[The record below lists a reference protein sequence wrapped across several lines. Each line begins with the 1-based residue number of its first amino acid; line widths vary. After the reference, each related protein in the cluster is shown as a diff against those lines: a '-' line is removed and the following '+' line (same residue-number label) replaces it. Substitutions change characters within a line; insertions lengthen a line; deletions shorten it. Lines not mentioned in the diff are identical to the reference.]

1 MARYDVHRKTDAA
14 TEPVTLEEVKKHLR
28 VDWASDDAYISSI
41 MKVARQRCEGYSN
54 RAYITQTWVLKLTGF
69 MGVISVPMP
78 NLLSV
83 TAFKC
88 RKTDGSLITLTEN
101 TNFAIDK
108 DVQPGIIYFPSWV
121 AAPSISL
128 AAGYPIEIEYTC
140 GYGPDA
146 ASVPQYVKHAI
157 LLTVGHYY
165 ENRENT
171 VIGQGVSA
179 MSLPFGAEA
188 LLDMDRVVPV

>member
-1 MARYDVHRKTDAA
+1 MARYDVHKKTDAE
-14 TEPVTLEEVKKHLR
+14 TEPVTLAEAKKHLR
-28 VDWASDDAYISSI
+28 IDWDSDDEYISSI
-41 MKVARQRCEGYSN
+41 ITVARQRCEGYSN
-54 RAYITQTWVLKLTGF
+54 RAYISQVWVLKLTGF

-83 TAFKC
+83 SSFKC
-88 RKTDGSLITLTEN
+88 RKTDGSIITLNEDV
-101 TNFAIDK
+101 NFAVDK
-108 DVQPGIIYFPSWV
+108 DVQPGIIYFPGWV
-121 AAPSISL
+121 AAPSVSL
-128 AAGYPIEIEYTC
+128 AAGYPVEIEYTC
-140 GYGPDA
+140 GYGSDA
-146 ASVPQYVKHAI
+146 ASVPQHIRHAI

-179 MSLPFGAEA
+179 MPLPFGAEA